1 MTSCSVMV
9 EAPETTRPA
18 RKVARRRA
26 EEGENVHAVVG
37 KEATVFQRDGHAR
50 EVGPELVQGERVAAA
65 GGGTGDFGERFATGV
80 EQGQGAG
87 VAVGELED
95 IRDGDAPSKDGKRGE
110 EENGEQCNRGDQAVK
125 SAAG

>member
-1 MTSCSVMV
+1 MV
-9 EAPETTRPA
+9 TRGRSAPSWSKGSGWRL
-18 RKVARRRA
+18 R
-26 EEGENVHAVVG
+26 
-37 KEATVFQRDGHAR
+37 
-50 EVGPELVQGERVAAA
+50 AA
-65 GGGTGDFGERFATGV
+65 GPAISASGSPTGV